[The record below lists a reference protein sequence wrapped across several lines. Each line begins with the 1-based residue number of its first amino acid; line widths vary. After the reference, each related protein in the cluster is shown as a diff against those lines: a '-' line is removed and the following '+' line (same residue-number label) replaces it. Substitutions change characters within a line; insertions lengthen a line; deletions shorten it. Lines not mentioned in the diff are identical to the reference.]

1 MFQWLR
7 SDEANRIADKARA
20 KAWKD
25 FKERCPNADL
35 SKFSAQVSFDDKRQA
50 TSEVYLNRSDRVQ
63 TSVSGS
69 DRRYWD
75 DNTKKPLGIGGFPP
89 ELTLSLR
96 SGPEGANRIGTEVPA
111 VPFKENAV
119 SCFHEEIKIFVTPYQ
134 YFNAKFR
141 AIFTRTKVQRS
152 SGAESERWLVG
163 PNMSYRLQQL
173 NFAVWCATT
182 GCGRSREILDKVPE
196 QIKSFLMFHIYFTV
210 RVSQLFRVTQLSA
223 R

>member
-1 MFQWLR
+1 MFEWLR

-63 TSVSGS
+63 TNVSGS
-69 DRRYWD
+69 DRR
-75 DNTKKPLGIGGFPP
+75 
-89 ELTLSLR
+89 
-96 SGPEGANRIGTEVPA
+96 TEVPT

-134 YFNAKFR
+134 YFNVKFR

-152 SGAESERWLVG
+152 SGAESERWLVE

-173 NFAVWCATT
+173 NFAVCCATT

-196 QIKSFLMFHIYFTV
+196 QIKRFCHLKNVKPIYNECN
-210 RVSQLFRVTQLSA
+210 
-223 R
+223 